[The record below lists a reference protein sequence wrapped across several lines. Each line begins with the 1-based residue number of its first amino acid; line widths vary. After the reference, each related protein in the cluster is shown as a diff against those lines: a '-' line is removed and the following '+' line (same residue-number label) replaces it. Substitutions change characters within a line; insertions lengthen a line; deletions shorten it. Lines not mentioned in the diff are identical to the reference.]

1 MYRNDASELALHA
14 SKVLWEPRLGIIE
27 IEVVVM
33 NRSSA
38 ETVGVRFTGW
48 AALNR
53 DPLEDTVEYTCPH
66 CGTRGTKAARRPRSE
81 YHFTDG
87 FVQDLQGEMSRCAGC
102 KRSLRVSPVVLLHDR
117 DEQRRF
123 NAVFLLDAEI
133 SKN

>member
-1 MYRNDASELALHA
+1 
-14 SKVLWEPRLGIIE
+14 
-27 IEVVVM
+27 M

-38 ETVGVRFTGW
+38 ETVGVRLTAW

-53 DPLEDTVEYTCPH
+53 DPLEDKVEFTCPH

-87 FVQDLQGEMSRCAGC
+87 FVQDLQGEMSACRSC
-102 KRSLRVSPVVLLHDR
+102 KRSLRLSPVVLVHDR
-117 DEQRRF
+117 HEQKRF
-123 NAVFLLDAEI
+123 NAVFSADLKV

>member
-27 IEVVVM
+27 IEVAVM

>member
-1 MYRNDASELALHA
+1 MSRTST
-14 SKVLWEPRLGIIE
+14 
-27 IEVVVM
+27 
-33 NRSSA
+33 

-48 AALNR
+48 AALHR

-66 CGTRGTKAARRPRSE
+66 CGTKGTKAARRPRSE

-87 FVQDLQGEMSRCAGC
+87 FVQDLQGEMSRCGGC
-102 KRSLRVSPVVLLHDR
+102 KRSLRVSPVVLVHDR

-123 NAVFLLDAEI
+123 TAVFQPDINI

>member
-1 MYRNDASELALHA
+1 MSRTST
-14 SKVLWEPRLGIIE
+14 
-27 IEVVVM
+27 
-33 NRSSA
+33 

-48 AALNR
+48 AALHR

-66 CGTRGTKAARRPRSE
+66 CWTKGTKAARRPRSE

-87 FVQDLQGEMSRCAGC
+87 FVQDLQGEMSRCGGC
-102 KRSLRVSPVVLLHDR
+102 KRSLRVSPVVLVHDR

-123 NAVFLLDAEI
+123 TAVFQPDTNI

>member
-1 MYRNDASELALHA
+1 MH
-14 SKVLWEPRLGIIE
+14 
-27 IEVVVM
+27 
-33 NRSSA
+33 RSSA

-53 DPLEDTVEYTCPH
+53 DPLEDRVEYTCPH
-66 CGTRGTKAARRPRSE
+66 CGIRGTKAARRPRSE

-123 NAVFLLDAEI
+123 NAVFEVSTEI

>member
-1 MYRNDASELALHA
+1 MR
-14 SKVLWEPRLGIIE
+14 G
-27 IEVVVM
+27 
-33 NRSSA
+33 SST

-53 DPLEDTVEYTCPH
+53 DPLEDKLEYTCPH
-66 CGTRGTKAARRPRSE
+66 CGTHGAKDARRPRSE

-102 KRSLRVSPVVLLHDR
+102 KRTLRVSPVVLLHDR

-123 NAVFLLDAEI
+123 NAVFLADEEI
-133 SKN
+133 TKN